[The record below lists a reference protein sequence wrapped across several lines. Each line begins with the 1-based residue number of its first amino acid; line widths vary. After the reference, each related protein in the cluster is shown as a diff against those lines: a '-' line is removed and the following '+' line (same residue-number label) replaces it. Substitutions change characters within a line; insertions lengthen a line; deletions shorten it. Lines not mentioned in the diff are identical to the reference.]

1 MAKLPLHR
9 YSLADCDEDILL
21 DGGRSIEGRRY
32 RLSAKKVKHELRK
45 LRVS

>member
-1 MAKLPLHR
+1 MTKT
-9 YSLADCDEDILL
+9 SLQTYLSDTYDEDILL
-21 DGGRSIEGRRY
+21 DGSRSIEGRRY